1 MNSHYRFPRK
11 GCRKGGVQFILA
23 WAVESAKCPA
33 MTDAIAPGLLPEGLA
48 DRLPPKAEASARLVR
63 EVLDTV
69 ASHGYRRVMPALAEF
84 EETLVSRL
92 QSASA
97 EDLLRAVD
105 PVSQRSLAIR
115 PDMTAQIGRIAATRM
130 AATPRP
136 LRLCYGGPVMK
147 LRADQLRPERER
159 MQVGAEI
166 IGTDSVAAA
175 VEIVNVAIEALQRAG
190 VEGITIDF
198 TLPDLV
204 PMLAA
209 GPMPLSPAE
218 VESVRT
224 RLDAKDAGSLA
235 ALGAGAQPYLALIE
249 ATGPFHRAMERLEEF
264 NAGPAQGALT
274 KRIEALRAIAKP
286 IGWDITLTLDPTERH
301 GFEYQSWFGFSVF
314 AEGFIG
320 EIGRGGSYSVAR
332 TDGESESAMGFSL
345 YPDPLID
352 AGFGAL
358 TAQRLFLPMGHDAER
373 AAALRAKGWITVA
386 ALDSADDAHALGC
399 EAVLDGAQI
408 RAL

>member
-1 MNSHYRFPRK
+1 
-11 GCRKGGVQFILA
+11 
-23 WAVESAKCPA
+23 
-33 MTDAIAPGLLPEGLA
+33 MTEAIAPGLLPEGLS

-69 ASHGYRRVMPALAEF
+69 ASHGYRRIMPALAEF

-92 QSASA
+92 QSARA

-105 PVSQRSLAIR
+105 PLSQRSLAIR

-166 IGTDSVAAA
+166 VGTDSVAAA

-190 VEGITIDF
+190 VSGITIDF

-204 PMLAA
+204 TMLAA
-209 GPMPLSPAE
+209 GPMPLAE
-218 VESVRT
+218 GDVEAVRA

-235 ALGAGAQPYLALIE
+235 ALGESARPYLALIE
-249 ATGPFHRAMERLEEF
+249 ATGPFHPAMERLEAF
-264 NAGPAQGALT
+264 NAGPAKGTLSNLIT
-274 KRIEALRAIAKP
+274 ALRAIAKP

-301 GFEYQSWFGFSVF
+301 GFEYQRWFGFSIF

-320 EIGRGGSYSVAR
+320 EIGRGGSYAVAR
-332 TDGESESAMGFSL
+332 VDGGSEPAMGFSL

-352 AGFGAL
+352 AGFG
-358 TAQRLFLPMGHDAER
+358 TTVAQRIFLPIGHDSDR
-373 AAALRAKGWITVA
+373 AAALRAEGWITVA
-386 ALDSADDAHALGC
+386 ALEEADDPLVLSC
-399 EAVLDGAQI
+399 EAVLDGAEI
-408 RAL
+408 RRL